1 LCTSRLD
8 LAELGAGFPLFY
20 EYIFFCGVLL
30 TLLFLIVG
38 IYGLVVN
45 KKGFLCNILKDQPE
59 DPCNGGLFIEF
70 SLGNRDSRDSLRTSS
85 ILNLAFVGVGAIL
98 SFYYRRMQSQT
109 AHKANLG
116 TITPSDYA
124 VLVKKLPITE
134 TVQNIKAFFEEKGT
148 VRKVIM
154 SYNISSYLDLTR
166 KRQKLLTKKARGST
180 SSEEEIEIREIE
192 EKINLFEEEVANRG
206 SSQKFNG
213 IAFVI
218 FETEEGNES

>member
-1 LCTSRLD
+1 MCTSRLD